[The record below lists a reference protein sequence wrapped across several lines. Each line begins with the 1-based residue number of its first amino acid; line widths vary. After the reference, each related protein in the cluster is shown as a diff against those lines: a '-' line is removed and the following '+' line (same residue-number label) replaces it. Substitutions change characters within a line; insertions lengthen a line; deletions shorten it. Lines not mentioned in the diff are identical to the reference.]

1 MDELEFRRRL
11 FADPH
16 DEEVIAAAK
25 AQPELQRI
33 VTEMQQFDDFLNS
46 SLEINVPDDL
56 ADKILAKQKAEV
68 ASNQERIQVSWFRR
82 ATMPFAIAASAIFAA
97 VIFYFSGFGT
107 PLDTGQHALAHVY
120 HESSS
125 LDREEA
131 IPLQQVNEKLAMFGG
146 KFDNLPGKVVFATF
160 CNFKGQKSLHL
171 VMQSEFGPLTVF
183 VVPTGQKATIDG
195 SDRFSDNRF
204 SGLIAHNDRAN
215 TILVGDKNAPLQHF
229 QSAVQTSLRWL

>member
-33 VTEMQQFDDFLNS
+33 VTEMQQFDEFLNQS
-46 SLEINVPDDL
+46 MAIEVPDDL
-56 ADKILAKQKAEV
+56 ADKIIAKQKAEV
-68 ASNQERIQVSWFRR
+68 ANNQEHGKVSWFRR
-82 ATMPFAIAASAIFAA
+82 ATMPFAVAASTLFAA
-97 VIFYFSGFGT
+97 LIFYFGGFGE
-107 PLDTGQHALAHVY
+107 PLNTGQHALAHVY
-120 HESSS
+120 HESSA
-125 LDREEA
+125 LEREDA
-131 IPLQQVNEKLAMFGG
+131 ISLQQVNEKLAMFGG
-146 KFDNLPGKVVFATF
+146 KFDDLPGKVVFATF

-183 VVPTGQKATIDG
+183 VVPTGQQATLDG
-195 SDRFSDNRF
+195 SDQFSDNRF
-204 SGLIAHNDRAN
+204 SGLIAYNDRAN
-215 TILVGDKNAPLQHF
+215 TILVGDKSAPLQHF